1 MAASSASNSSLITDP
16 ARHPVHGRR
25 IRFVLDLTIRQ
36 ATAADADAIADLIS
50 RQDPDV
56 LVSEISRDERRDRFE
71 AYLDQGLNVSFLAE
85 SNGRLVGEFTLAL
98 GHPDPTRIGFG
109 VHPDFRRRGVGRG
122 LLGHA
127 LAWADANDI
136 HKLTAEVMS
145 HNVAALALLGEFGF
159 AEEGYL
165 VNQFRRKAGGA
176 ADAVLLARAA
186 A

>member
-1 MAASSASNSSLITDP
+1 MS
-16 ARHPVHGRR
+16 G
-25 IRFVLDLTIRQ
+25 VLDLTIRQ
-36 ATAADADAIADLIS
+36 AMPADADAIADMIAGIE
-50 RQDPDV
+50 PDK

-71 AYLDQGLNVSFLAE
+71 AYLAQGLNVAFLAE
-85 SNGRLVGEFTLAL
+85 SNGRLIGELTLAL

-109 VHPDFRRRGVGRG
+109 VHPDFRRRGVGRS
-122 LLGHA
+122 LLEHA

-145 HNVAALALLGEFGF
+145 HNVAALSLLGEHGF
-159 AEEGYL
+159 VEEGYL

-176 ADAVLLARAA
+176 NDAVLLARAA